1 MNNYLKKEFPL
12 PIFPVPPP
20 EPKEKR
26 EEVAGFCAWELLD
39 ELKLKPPLELLEE
52 PKLKKIMN

>member
-1 MNNYLKKEFPL
+1 MNNYLKKEFPP

-26 EEVAGFCAWELLD
+26 EEVAGFCA
-39 ELKLKPPLELLEE
+39 
-52 PKLKKIMN
+52 